1 MRCPMASAIPN
12 VGPVP
17 GQVIPI
23 SGFKVMAGIALLCLA
38 LVLGIVLIWAWWTGT
53 DLPLPLLG
61 ERNRNT
67 GAIAGALMVVIAGL
81 FLPIAILY
89 SFAREKLILATDRL
103 QIIQNGRVCV
113 QIPSRNIARLAI
125 DDDHGVAFL
134 GIDLQ
139 DPDDVET
146 FAQGWDFKESK
157 GTGWHYRLADFY
169 QLRLD
174 EIRTLILERLGSAT

>member
-1 MRCPMASAIPN
+1 MASAIPN
-12 VGPVP
+12 VGPVS

-23 SGFKVMAGIALLCLA
+23 SGFKVVAGIALLCVA
-38 LVLGIVLIWAWWTGT
+38 LLLGIVLIWAWWTGT

-61 ERNRNT
+61 ERNRNA
-67 GAIAGALMVVIAGL
+67 GAITGALMVAIAGL

-103 QIIQNGRVCV
+103 QVMQNGKVCV
-113 QIPSRNIARLAI
+113 QIPCRNIARLAI
-125 DDDHGVAFL
+125 DDDQGVAFL
-134 GIDLQ
+134 GIDLK

-146 FAQGWDFKESK
+146 FAEGWDFKESK

-169 QLRLD
+169 QLRLE
-174 EIRTLILERLGSAT
+174 EIRALIVERMGRAP